1 MEKHIIK
8 ELRKL
13 HWHITHVVVDEAHCI
28 VQWGD
33 EFRPKF
39 KELAVL
45 RSLFPEAKFMCLTA
59 TATKVMQTE
68 IIKTLQMKNVITIVS
83 KIDRENVKICVK
95 KRLPVTGKYTVEESA
110 DHVLQPLIVEM
121 TEQSHNFKK
130 TIFYTNFKWCAY
142 SFDKINTA
150 ILASEIENKDE
161 VRKLVAQYHA
171 PSKDEVSIYPANT

>member
-8 ELRKL
+8 ELRKP

-95 KRLPVTGKYTVEESA
+95 KTLACDRKVHCRGISRPRTTA
-110 DHVLQPLIVEM
+110 
-121 TEQSHNFKK
+121 T
-130 TIFYTNFKWCAY
+130 Y
-142 SFDKINTA
+142 SGNDRTK
-150 ILASEIENKDE
+150 S
-161 VRKLVAQYHA
+161 
-171 PSKDEVSIYPANT
+171 